1 MLQITKILIGIV
13 ILALGF
19 PIGNWIY
26 KATKEEV
33 IKGQKWIKALTL
45 LGLAGG
51 ILGLI
56 LGNDFILFSSFF
68 VSIVCS
74 RSIKEPR
81 IKRK

>member
-1 MLQITKILIGIV
+1 MLQITKILIGIAV
-13 ILALGF
+13 LALGF
-19 PIGNWIY
+19 PIGKWISQT
-26 KATKEEV
+26 TKEE
-33 IKGQKWIKALTL
+33 ISQGQKWIKILTL

-68 VSIVCS
+68 VSIVTS

-81 IKRK
+81 IKKK